1 MSKTRKVNGRRAK
14 PGLDLRLLLLRQIR
28 KIGLTP
34 NAVSLRQRA
43 VHPASVRAY
52 LRGDRDTSGRVIGE
66 LMTIVGLEVVESDG
80 T

>member
-1 MSKTRKVNGRRAK
+1 MSKMRKVGGGRAK
-14 PGLDLRLLLLRQIR
+14 QGLDLRLLLLRRIK

-34 NAVSLRQRA
+34 HAVSVRQRA

-52 LRGDRDTSGRVIGE
+52 LRGNRDTSGRVIGE
-66 LMTIVGLEVVESDG
+66 LMTIVGLEVVEQDE